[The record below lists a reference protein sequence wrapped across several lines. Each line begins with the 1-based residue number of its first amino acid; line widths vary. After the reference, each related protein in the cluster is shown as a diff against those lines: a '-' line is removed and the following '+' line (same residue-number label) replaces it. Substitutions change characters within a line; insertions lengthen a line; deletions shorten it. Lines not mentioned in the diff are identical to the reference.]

1 MHIQV
6 KSVFM
11 PIPAAS
17 NLVLD
22 TGKFYIPWTPINE
35 QVLKMVAP
43 GLKDRYVDVYL
54 PSENAKLEWE
64 EEAKKAGLPMS
75 KFVFEAVEAFR
86 AAKDETPRSDMVR
99 ELAEAKEET
108 QKLRSELKMK
118 TLLLEKLE
126 ADVYK
131 ARYANFQEVE
141 MGEGTRRHDQEL
153 IKILQRGKALEGY
166 AILKELA
173 IDPSETEAVK
183 LVNNQLESLRGF
195 GLVEETAN
203 GWRWIK

>member
-1 MHIQV
+1 
-6 KSVFM
+6 
-11 PIPAAS
+11 
-17 NLVLD
+17 
-22 TGKFYIPWTPINE
+22 
-35 QVLKMVAP
+35 MVAL

-54 PSENAKLEWE
+54 PSEKAKQEWV

-86 AAKDETPRSDMVR
+86 TARDEAPRFEIVR
-99 ELAEAKEET
+99 ELAEIKEES

-131 ARYANFQEVE
+131 ARFASFHEVE

-153 IKILQRGKALEGY
+153 INILKRGKALDGY
-166 AILKELA
+166 SILKELA
-173 IDPSETEAVK
+173 IDPGETEAVK
-183 LVNNQLESLRGF
+183 LVNNQLESLRRF

-203 GWRWIK
+203 GWKWIK

>member
-1 MHIQV
+1 
-6 KSVFM
+6 
-11 PIPAAS
+11 
-17 NLVLD
+17 
-22 TGKFYIPWTPINE
+22 
-35 QVLKMVAP
+35 MVAP

-54 PSENAKLEWE
+54 PTENAKLEWE

-86 AAKDETPRSDMVR
+86 AAKNETPRSDIVR
-99 ELAEAKEET
+99 ELAEAKEES

-126 ADVYK
+126 ADLYK
-131 ARYANFQEVE
+131 TRYSNFQEVE

-153 IKILQRGKALEGY
+153 INVLKRGKALEGY
-166 AILKELA
+166 TILKELS
-173 IDPSETEAVK
+173 IDPSDTEAVK
-183 LVNNQLESLRGF
+183 LVNNQLESLRRF
-195 GLVEETAN
+195 GLVEETGN